1 MTGEAASAMLPGDA
15 VLARERTDPLL
26 QPLRIRHLLLRNRVM
41 STSHAAGLEEDGMPA
56 ERYQL
61 YHEEKARGG
70 LALTMFGGSSNVAP
84 DSPNVFRQLNV
95 GEDRVIP
102 YMQNFSARIHAH
114 GAALMC
120 QITHLG
126 RRGDALVDYWLPT
139 IAPSRVRETMHRNFP
154 REMDEH
160 DIARVVTAFG
170 EAAVRCKEGGL
181 DGIETCAGG
190 HLIGQFFSPDTNRRT
205 DRFGGSVENRARFA
219 LMVHEEI
226 RRRVGDDF
234 VVGIRMVVDEGI
246 GGGVTREDALATAH
260 MLERAGTIDFFN
272 CIYGR
277 MDTELA
283 LAEDNMP
290 GITEP
295 IAPFLA
301 AIGAFRREVS
311 LPVFHAARILDVATA
326 RHAIR
331 DGMLDMVGMTRAH
344 IADPQIVNK
353 IRNGEEERIRP
364 CFGASHC
371 IYKKPS
377 CIHNPAS
384 GRETELPQRI
394 ERSPT
399 PGRKI
404 VIVGGGPAGLEAARV
419 AGERGHSVLLFEAGA
434 ALGGQILTAIR
445 ARARR
450 DLIAIVDWRAAEIA
464 RLGAVVRLNHY
475 AEPADVRAEQ
485 PDTVLIATGG
495 IPDLDWLDGAEHC
508 SSVWE
513 VLDGNPPSGQEV
525 LVFDGTGRHEA
536 ISCSDH
542 LAEAGCTVTHVT
554 PDDRVAIEMGYT
566 ERVVY
571 RKRLYERGVE
581 IVCDRRLTKVEPGRN
596 RLQATLV
603 NELTGVVETRS
614 VDKVVVEHG
623 TTPVDELFHA
633 LRADS
638 MNDGVT
644 DIAALLEGRSQ
655 RTAMPSER
663 GFDLHRIGDAVTSR
677 SIHAAIYDALRLCRA
692 M

>member
-1 MTGEAASAMLPGDA
+1 M
-15 VLARERTDPLL
+15 
-26 QPLRIRHLLLRNRVM
+26 
-41 STSHAAGLEEDGMPA
+41 
-56 ERYQL
+56 
-61 YHEEKARGG
+61 
-70 LALTMFGGSSNVAP
+70 
-84 DSPNVFRQLNV
+84 
-95 GEDRVIP
+95 
-102 YMQNFSARIHAH
+102 
-114 GAALMC
+114 
-120 QITHLG
+120 THLG
-126 RRGDALVDYWLPT
+126 RRGDALVDCWLPT

-170 EAAVRCKEGGL
+170 DAAVRCKEGGL
-181 DGIETCAGG
+181 DGLETCAGG
-190 HLIGQFFSPDTNRRT
+190 HLIGQFFSPDTNLRT

-295 IAPFLA
+295 IAPFLD

-331 DGMLDMVGMTRAH
+331 EGMLDMVGMTRAH

-394 ERSPT
+394 ELSPT

-419 AGERGHSVLLFEAGA
+419 AAERGHSVLLFEAGA

-464 RLGAVVRLNHY
+464 RLGATVRLNRY
-475 AEPADVRAEQ
+475 AEPADVLAEK

-513 VLDGNPPSGQEV
+513 VLDGSPPSGQEV

-571 RKRLYERGVE
+571 RKRLYERGVD
-581 IVCDRRLTKVEPGRN
+581 IVCDRRLTKVEPERN
-596 RLQATLV
+596 RLRATLV
-603 NELTGVVETRS
+603 NELTGAVETRS

-633 LRADS
+633 LRAGS

-644 DIAALLEGRSQ
+644 DIAALLAGRSQ
-655 RTAMPSER
+655 RNAAPSER